1 MADEGA
7 AGTGTGDSGTDAG
20 RTYTRAEV
28 DAEIARIATREKTQ
42 GRKAAANEFA
52 ETLGMS
58 VDDAKR
64 IIGEHQARAD
74 ADKTEVQR
82 AAEARQAAE
91 LVAATAQ
98 AEAAQVRHTATVER
112 ALLLA
117 GVALPED
124 GADEALSGVARLV
137 TAEPGADAAA
147 IAAAVTV
154 LKGRFP
160 GLFAKPATGAAGDPG
175 PGPRGQNNGGKSGLA
190 AGLARAQEAAAARP
204 AGMKFE
210 ATRPALDYTRR

>member
-7 AGTGTGDSGTDAG
+7 AGTGTGDSGTAAE
-20 RTYTRAEV
+20 RTFSQA
-28 DAEIARIATREKTQ
+28 DLDRIGAREKAQ
-42 GRKAAANEFA
+42 GRKAAAA
-52 ETLGMS
+52 ELAEALGMS

-64 IIGEHQARAD
+64 IIGEHQARAH

-91 LVAATAQ
+91 LAAATAQ
-98 AEAAQVRHTATVER
+98 AEAAQVRHGAAVER

-124 GADEALSGVARLV
+124 GADEALAGVARLV

-147 IAAAVTV
+147 ITAAVTA

-160 GLFAKPATGAAGDPG
+160 GLFAKPVTGAGGASGDPG
-175 PGPRGQNNGGKSGLA
+175 PGPRGQNSGGKSGLA
-190 AGLARAQEAAAARP
+190 AGLARAEAAAKARP
-204 AGMKFE
+204 SGIKFE